1 MIQAQFQIRDGM
13 RMAFD
18 VAIEMD
24 DGVVMRA
31 DVYLPIQEGRYPIV
45 LTYGPYAK
53 GLSFQEGNPGA
64 WSHLTKNNPSKR
76 RCIKLMS
83 VRQISH
89 DVNHC

>member
-64 WSHLTKNNPSKR
+64 WSHLTKNNPEVLEGSSN
-76 RCIKLMS
+76 LYQS
-83 VRQISH
+83 WELV
-89 DVNHC
+89 DPD